1 MFRNADIQF
10 RYSEDVDHLTIYF
23 RQATEGLIVESEPI
37 DDDIIVDLDKEHKV
51 VSIEFCR
58 MGTVLGLHALDDMGT
73 SVSDRRYISFNHNMH
88 INKIFR
94 PITISSI
101 FSAKEDSLTVL
112 FTFNET
118 HTSLRENLLLII

>member
-1 MFRNADIQF
+1 M
-10 RYSEDVDHLTIYF
+10 
-23 RQATEGLIVESEPI
+23 
-37 DDDIIVDLDKEHKV
+37 DLDKEHKV

-88 INKIFR
+88 INKIYR
-94 PITISSI
+94 PIAISSI
-101 FSAKEDSLTVL
+101 FSAKEGSLTVL

-118 HTSLRENLLLII
+118 HTSLREKPVTDYMSLLVDDMGKVAGLLFSRVSSIFSVDTGELFK